1 MKKLDIKED
10 TGICVHDPDLG
21 VSYLYAKVC
30 NGNVETAETYR

>member
-21 VSYLYAKVC
+21 VSNLYAKVWNC
-30 NGNVETAETYR
+30 NVETVGNYR